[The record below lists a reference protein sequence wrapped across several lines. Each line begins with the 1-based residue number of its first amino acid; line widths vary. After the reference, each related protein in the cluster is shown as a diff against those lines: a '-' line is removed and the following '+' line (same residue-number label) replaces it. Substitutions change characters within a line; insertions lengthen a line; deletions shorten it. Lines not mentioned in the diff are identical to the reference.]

1 MEQLLTTFLH
11 RAITS
16 LSACA
21 TRARPSALVHPTPS
35 DSTYR
40 VNLTFA
46 FNNLV
51 RPYAP
56 SLDPGVYDVPMDA
69 EEFGGLPTGQVS
81 HTLQAEMLV
90 VHQAQKPCTTLLE
103 QIG

>member
-1 MEQLLTTFLH
+1 LRHQGPHICTQR
-11 RAITS
+11 RA
-16 LSACA
+16 
-21 TRARPSALVHPTPS
+21 TPL
-35 DSTYR
+35 YKL
-40 VNLTFA
+40 NLTFA

-56 SLDPGVYDVPMDA
+56 SLDPGVYDVPMDP
-69 EEFGGLPTGQVS
+69 EEFGGLPIGQVS